1 MLSLPLFAV
10 PFIFL
15 LLLLLPL
22 PLPVALLLQGHR
34 VRILPYSTFRL
45 NLSVTSP
52 YNADFDGDEMNMHLA
67 QVRCCCCCRCPA
79 QAVQRGN
86 VERSGYVHVRPL
98 TCVHYS
104 PPCCPRAHPP
114 PACLLQSQEVR
125 AEIKEIMAV
134 PQNIVSPQARSA
146 QHALLQ
152 RPLLGAVALLRN
164 FPVPTTSPS
173 PCPPPPPP
181 PACCALPP
189 LLQAN
194 KPVMG
199 IVQDALLGCRLFTKR
214 DTFLEK
220 DLLMNV
226 LMWLEDW
233 DGVIPLPA
241 VLKPRPLWTG
251 KQVGAAAAPLGPCA
265 RTCVGV
271 SSLPA
276 GAQDALQHHAH
287 ISPSTPPTTPHTHTC
302 R

>member
-1 MLSLPLFAV
+1 
-10 PFIFL
+10 
-15 LLLLLPL
+15 
-22 PLPVALLLQGHR
+22 
-34 VRILPYSTFRL
+34 
-45 NLSVTSP
+45 
-52 YNADFDGDEMNMHLA
+52 
-67 QVRCCCCCRCPA
+67 
-79 QAVQRGN
+79 
-86 VERSGYVHVRPL
+86 
-98 TCVHYS
+98 
-104 PPCCPRAHPP
+104 
-114 PACLLQSQEVR
+114 
-125 AEIKEIMAV
+125 
-134 PQNIVSPQARSA
+134 
-146 QHALLQ
+146 
-152 RPLLGAVALLRN
+152 
-164 FPVPTTSPS
+164 
-173 PCPPPPPP
+173 
-181 PACCALPP
+181 
-189 LLQAN
+189 
-194 KPVMG
+194 MG